1 MLFCWPL
8 SGGVWSGLGSTLLLF
23 WGRAMS
29 AYLAPDSRRPRLRHA
44 IFLVLVA
51 LILATSLVATWADD
65 QPQGLNPGRPSPTSS
80 NPGSSGGRPFTIRV
94 PVEEG
99 RFYRLNDL
107 QRAVRDATGT
117 AAPVDEK
124 IDRRCEITP
133 AERVLL
139 LLLDGHGL
147 KVEFASDHLTLTI
160 PHRDRPPYELS
171 PSNGAQHDAVW
182 PDRTGLHMPES
193 FDPTKRTCLLIH
205 GFNSSSASCGP
216 FAARCREANIQVIT
230 FDYPSSVSILSAAKR
245 LASDLRDLGKKYSR
259 LRLAVVAHSRGGLV
273 ARAALELDE
282 PRPSCVTDVFF
293 LGTPQHGTNL
303 AEQESPLQELL
314 SDAVLFAAGP
324 PGERL
329 LRRNSPTIADLAPNS
344 AVVRRLER
352 QAPPPGV
359 RYHSL
364 IGQKGFVRKEQL
376 PSLVREWAR
385 QVERLR
391 LNPRDER
398 KAKSLPERLSE
409 LHEGRGDGIVSIE
422 SARLRGAATER
433 VVSLDH
439 IELLSKPDEAF
450 RYMKE
455 TMGW

>member
-1 MLFCWPL
+1 
-8 SGGVWSGLGSTLLLF
+8 
-23 WGRAMS
+23 MS
-29 AYLAPDSRRPRLRHA
+29 ASLTSDFHRYRLRHA
-44 IFLVLVA
+44 IVLVFVA
-51 LILATSLVATWADD
+51 LILVRGFGATWADD
-65 QPQGLNPGRPSPTSS
+65 QPQRLNPRRPFPTSS
-80 NPGSSGGRPFTIRV
+80 IPGTSDGRPVTIRV
-94 PVEEG
+94 PLEDG

-107 QRAVRDATGT
+107 QRAVRDATDKSV
-117 AAPVDEK
+117 PVDEK
-124 IDRRCEITP
+124 TDRRCEITP

-160 PHRDRPPYELS
+160 PHRDRPPYEIS
-171 PSNGAQHDAVW
+171 PSNGGQHDAIW
-182 PDRTGLHMPES
+182 PDRTGLHVPES

-205 GFNSSSASCGP
+205 GFNSSSASFGP
-216 FAARCREANIQVIT
+216 FAARCREANIQVIA
-230 FDYPSSVSILSAAKR
+230 FDYPSSVSILSAAQR

-303 AEQESPLQELL
+303 AEQESPLQQLL

-324 PGERL
+324 RGERV

-352 QAPPPGV
+352 QALPAGV

-364 IGQKGFVRKEQL
+364 IGQKGFVPKEQL
-376 PSLVREWAR
+376 PNLVREWAR

-391 LNPRDER
+391 LNPRDAGE
-398 KAKSLPERLSE
+398 AKGLLDRLSE

-422 SARLRGAATER
+422 SGRLRGATTER

-439 IELLSKPDEAF
+439 IELLSQPDAAF
-450 RYMKE
+450 RFMIQQ
-455 TMGW
+455 MGWHTGKSGQ